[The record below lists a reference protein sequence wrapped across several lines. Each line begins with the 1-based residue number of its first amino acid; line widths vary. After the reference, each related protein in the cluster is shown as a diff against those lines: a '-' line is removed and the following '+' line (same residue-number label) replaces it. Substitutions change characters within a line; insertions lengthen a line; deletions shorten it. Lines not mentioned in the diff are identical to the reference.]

1 MRARVVDELGMRTA
15 GFVKSCTTQS
25 SATFGKQAVSEIV
38 LRSFFKYSTF
48 FFLGS
53 GDTSTYFQMVGGRY
67 SRKDALII
75 LRTG

>member
-1 MRARVVDELGMRTA
+1 M
-15 GFVKSCTTQS
+15 KSCTIQS
-25 SATFGKQAVSEIV
+25 SAIFEKQAVSEIV

-53 GDTSTYFQMVGGRY
+53 RDTSAYFQMVGGHY

-75 LRTG
+75 IRTG